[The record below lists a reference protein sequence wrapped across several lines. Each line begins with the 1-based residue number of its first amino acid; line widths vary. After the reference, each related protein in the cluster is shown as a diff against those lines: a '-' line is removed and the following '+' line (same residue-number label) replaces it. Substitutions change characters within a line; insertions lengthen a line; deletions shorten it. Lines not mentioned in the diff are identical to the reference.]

1 MLLTISTTH
10 VPATDLGYL
19 LYKHPDRAQT
29 FDLSFGQAHVFYP
42 VRGPDCC
49 TAALLVDV
57 DPIRLVRGKGATG
70 SDSFSLQQ
78 YVNDR
83 PYAASSFLSVALKD
97 VFGTAFT
104 GHSKDRPE
112 LAADAIPLQVHVSAL
127 PSRGGEDLIHRLF
140 APLGYEVRASRGPLD
155 ERFPEWGDS
164 PYFSLDLSGTARL
177 RDLLSH
183 LYVLMPVLD
192 DDKHYWVGQDEIDK
206 LLRHGRDWLATHPER
221 NVITNRYLAR
231 QRPLAREALARL
243 SEDVADADEAEETH
257 AREEEIV
264 EERISLH
271 DQRHGAVLAAL
282 RAAGARSVVDLGCG
296 EGRLLQQL
304 LKDRGIERVVG
315 MDVSHR
321 VLERAAQRLH
331 LDRMPERQRERISLL
346 HGSLTYRDRR
356 LEGHDAATVVEV
368 IEHLDPDRLAA
379 FERILFEFMQPRTIV
394 LTTPNVEHNVVWE
407 SLPAGAFR
415 HRDHRFEW
423 TREEFQGWAI
433 RVAERFDYKVRFLP
447 VGEDHAEYGPP
458 TQMAIFERPERAAG

>member
-1 MLLTISTTH
+1 LLLTITTTH
-10 VPATDLGYL
+10 QPAIDLGYL
-19 LYKHPDRAQT
+19 LHKNPNRFQT

-42 VRGPDCC
+42 VRQPDLC

-57 DPIRLVRGKGATG
+57 DPVRLVRGKSATG

-97 VFGTAFT
+97 VFSTAFT
-104 GHSKDRPE
+104 GHSKERPE
-112 LAADAIPLQVHVSAL
+112 LAGAAIPLQAHVSAL

-140 APLGYEVRASRGPLD
+140 APLAYEVRVTRRPLD

-164 PYFSLDLSGTARL
+164 PYFLLDLAGTLPL

-206 LLRHGRDWLATHPER
+206 LLRHGSEWLAAHPER

-243 SEDVADADEAEETH
+243 SEDVADADEVEETH
-257 AREEEIV
+257 AREEEVV
-264 EERISLH
+264 EEHISLH

-282 RAAGARSVVDLGCG
+282 RVAGARSVVDLGCG

-304 LKDRGIERVVG
+304 LKDRGIERVIG

-368 IEHLDPDRLAA
+368 IEHLDPERLAA
-379 FERILFEFMQPRTIV
+379 FERVLFEFMQPRTIV
-394 LTTPNVEHNVVWE
+394 LTTPNVEYNVVWE
-407 SLPAGAFR
+407 SLPAGAYR

-423 TREEFQGWAI
+423 TRAEFQAWATY
-433 RVAERFDYKVRFLP
+433 VAERFGYKVRFLP
-447 VGEDHAEYGPP
+447 VGEEHADFGPP
-458 TQMAIFERPERAAG
+458 SQMGIFSHA